1 MQKNKNIL
9 AGFTLIE
16 LLLVIVIL
24 GILIVIALNVINPGR
39 IQRRS
44 YEAVLLSNGSK
55 MCAAMFACAVAASA
69 PTTEC
74 DSLPEIGV
82 NTPPNIGG
90 LVPQN
95 TVGLSPFSTTMLRVT
110 TILPGAATSK
120 NVSAAETG
128 TANTYDCAVSCTY
141 DTTTGASTPAAKN
154 PSILSAA
161 ATTRVY
167 SGCY

>member
-1 MQKNKNIL
+1 MHKNRNVL

-44 YEAVLLSNGSK
+44 YEAVLLSNTSK
-55 MCAAMFACAVAASA
+55 MCAAMFACAVASSA

-74 DSLPEIGV
+74 DTLTEIGV
-82 NTPPNIGG
+82 NTPPAIGG
-90 LVPQN
+90 QTPTY
-95 TVGLSPFSTTMLRVT
+95 TVGTSYPTTLLRVT
-110 TILPGAATSK
+110 AVLAGAATSK
-120 NVSAAETG
+120 NTSTSPG
-128 TANTYDCAVSCTY
+128 TAGSYDCTVSCSY
-141 DTTTGASTPAAKN
+141 DTSTGASTAAVKN
-154 PSILSAA
+154 PTIASSASA
-161 ATTRVY
+161 SVAH